1 MVFWRIGFVA
11 ATVRTSIAQV
21 CITHKHLI
29 TLNIL
34 TLAVNVHPVPAGASV
49 CPPTTPK
56 LVRNQTSTT
65 YTLTNLQVDRE
76 IDRPG

>member
-1 MVFWRIGFVA
+1 MISDDIIGLVV

-49 CPPTTPK
+49 PTDYP
-56 LVRNQTSTT
+56 QTGT